1 MLVSEAMTRRAEM
14 IGPDESL
21 RAAARRMREV
31 GVGALAVSANG
42 EVLGMLTDRDIVVR
56 GVATGVDL
64 AKATVRSIMTPQVI
78 ECAEDEPL
86 GVAVTHMEEGAVR
99 RALVVN
105 AQHQVVGMLSVD
117 DVALHDAALAGEI
130 LARAREPGRPVH
142 RGPWPWWE

>member
-21 RAAARRMREV
+21 EDAARRMREV
-31 GVGALAVSANG
+31 GVGALAVSTDGDAI
-42 EVLGMLTDRDIVVR
+42 GMITGRDIVVR
-56 GVATGVDL
+56 GVAAGLDL
-64 AKATVRSIMTPQVI
+64 GTTTVRSIMTPQVI

-105 AQHQVVGMLSVD
+105 ARHAVVGMLSVD